1 MTSHFFVV
9 PQWQGSGSDR
19 AMRLVDGALAIQGDL
34 PESATTLVAVP
45 LEAGDGEGTGI
56 HRYSSL
62 RLVRERQARDMAA
75 VDATPITIGG
85 DCGVEYA
92 AVEHAAR
99 GGRTVLLW
107 ADAHADLNTPT
118 SSPSGAFHG
127 MVLRA
132 LIDDGV
138 IAADDVL
145 LLGARDLDPAEEQ
158 AVAELGIARVTTGT
172 AAEAV
177 AARAADGATGLY
189 AHVDLDVLDPGEFA
203 GVAFAT
209 PFGET
214 TADLVST
221 LLAVRAALPLRG
233 AGVTE
238 FAPADE
244 EAAVDDLPSILRIVS
259 ALTRPVEPA
268 SLR

>member
-19 AMRLVDGALAIQGDL
+19 AMRLVDGALAIRGDL
-34 PESATTLVAVP
+34 PVSATTLVEVP
-45 LEAGDGEGTGI
+45 LESGDGEGTGI

-62 RLVRERQARDMAA
+62 RLVRERQTQAMAGHEG
-75 VDATPITIGG
+75 TPITIGG
-85 DCGVEYA
+85 DCAVEYA
-92 AVEHAAR
+92 AVEHVAS

-107 ADAHADLNTPT
+107 ADAHADLNTPA

-132 LIDDGV
+132 IIDDGFV
-138 IAADDVL
+138 AAGDVL

-158 AVAELGIARVTTGT
+158 AVADLGIARVTVES
-172 AAEAV
+172 AADAIAE
-177 AARAADGATGLY
+177 RAADGATGLY
-189 AHVDLDVLDPGEFA
+189 AHVDLDVLDPAEFA

-209 PFGET
+209 PFGES
-214 TADLVST
+214 TASLVT
-221 LLAVRAALPLRG
+221 VLLAARAVLPLRG

-238 FAPADE
+238 FAPAND
-244 EAAVDDLPSILRIVS
+244 AAAADDLPSILRIVS
-259 ALTRPVEPA
+259 ALTRPVECA
-268 SLR
+268 SLG